1 MSWASTAQRLATT
14 ALRALGN
21 AVEIDGV
28 SGWGILM
35 TPTESVF
42 DGVLILTDYMLE
54 LDRSVWPV
62 VAEGT
67 VITVDG
73 ATYQAREQSRI
84 NRDGSSVMVPLEPVT
99 VPQVVTFIVTLDGL
113 ELITQDNRQLVTL

>member
-1 MSWASTAQRLATT
+1 MSWAATAQRLATT

-28 SGWGILM
+28 SCWGILM

-62 VAEGT
+62 IPEGS
-67 VITVDG
+67 VVTVDG
-73 ATYQAREQSRI
+73 VIYTAREQSRI
-84 NRDGSSVMVPLEPVT
+84 NRDGSSVMVPLEPYT
-99 VPQVVTFIVTLDGL
+99 PPPPPEPDP
-113 ELITQDNRQLVTL
+113 EP